1 VDNSQKTLNIESS
14 DNNESHHHQ
23 SSSPRFDVSN
33 PLARSP
39 PNYKNQSSFLLNSND
54 LNSKNSSNMNN
65 PLDEPL
71 IVHPGAISAILHLS
85 VCVTTD
91 KQNQVIF
98 FFRVQ
103 MRIYFYKFSY
113 S

>member
-1 VDNSQKTLNIESS
+1 LKNILRPFNKHVDNSQKTLSIESN

-23 SSSPRFDVSN
+23 SSSPRFDVST
-33 PLARSP
+33 PLARSR
-39 PNYKNQSSFLLNSND
+39 PNYKNQSSFLFNSTDSNC
-54 LNSKNSSNMNN
+54 KNSSNMNN

-91 KQNQVIF
+91 KQYQVKF
-98 FFRVQ
+98 LGFR
-103 MRIYFYKFSY
+103 
-113 S
+113 